1 MPRKILDGA
10 KLDADVANLT
20 AADRVSPPTAR
31 PSLMDAV
38 RAFAGFIETRAT
50 LGWTDPMIAAVLTEA
65 GYPIDPA
72 TLRSYR
78 KRMRDEGLIGTGT
91 KRVGTSAIGV
101 TSPEPTG
108 ASPLREQGRIPAT
121 PSAADA
127 GIPIPDSSPARAEPA
142 ARGPP
147 DGSSSTRPRFK
158 ITQAL
163 PPDEA

>member
-78 KRMRDEGLIGTGT
+78 KRLRDEGLIKPEAG
-91 KRVGTSAIGV
+91 RVGGRAVGG
-101 TSPEPTG
+101 TSPQRKNIIQ
-108 ASPLREQGRIPAT
+108 AREQDEASAT
-121 PSAADA
+121 PPKAESS
-127 GIPIPDSSPARAEPA
+127 IPIPDPSPTHAEPA

-147 DGSSSTRPRFK
+147 DGSSPARPRFK